1 MSKSIRSLSVIA
13 KEKTWQENFYSKML
27 VVISVTL
34 LAGLLLLT
42 IPLYA
47 PPYTIVL
54 LSSIL
59 MYSVI
64 SVSWATFCG
73 PSQYFSLGIAAFF
86 GIGIYSTALL
96 SESWPESPLFLKML
110 IGGLASAVFSLLVGF
125 TTLRIRGMYFAI
137 FTYGLSELLRHFV
150 MWWEV
155 NVTGTVGRWIP
166 IVDNSIVYS
175 HMSILAIVTVLSAYL
190 FLKSRYGLALRSIG
204 DAEVASEH
212 IGVNVSA
219 LKIIVF
225 AASCFFIGASGS
237 LIATR
242 WTYIDADFAFD
253 PIRNMFAIMM
263 ALFGGMDVLFGPILG
278 AVTIGVVSDVVFVKF
293 PQVNRLL
300 LGLALVIV
308 VLFIPEGLAGLFYKN
323 KLLSRS
329 WLQFL
334 KRFKLKTQEKE

>member
-1 MSKSIRSLSVIA
+1 
-13 KEKTWQENFYSKML
+13 
-27 VVISVTL
+27 
-34 LAGLLLLT
+34 
-42 IPLYA
+42 
-47 PPYTIVL
+47 
-54 LSSIL
+54 
-59 MYSVI
+59 
-64 SVSWATFCG
+64 
-73 PSQYFSLGIAAFF
+73 
-86 GIGIYSTALL
+86 
-96 SESWPESPLFLKML
+96 
-110 IGGLASAVFSLLVGF
+110 
-125 TTLRIRGMYFAI
+125 
-137 FTYGLSELLRHFV
+137 
-150 MWWEV
+150 
-155 NVTGTVGRWIP
+155 
-166 IVDNSIVYS
+166 
-175 HMSILAIVTVLSAYL
+175 MSILAIVTVLSAYL